1 MATVASNLK
10 PKVIVVGGGLAG
22 LMTTIKITEADIPVD
37 LFSFVPVKR
46 SHSVC
51 AQGGINGAVNTKG
64 EGDSV
69 YKHLDDTVYG
79 GDFLANQPPIKH
91 MADNAPGIINLL
103 DRMGVMFNRT
113 PEGLLDFRRFGGTQ
127 YHRTAYAGATT
138 GQQLLYALDEQTRR
152 AETEGKVKKHEF
164 WEFLGV
170 IKDDDGVCKGIIAQ
184 DLRTMS
190 IKEFKADAVVL
201 ATGGP
206 GIVYNRSTN
215 SVMNTG
221 TAASA
226 VYQQGAK
233 YANGEFIQ
241 VHPTAIPGLDKLRL
255 MSESARGEGGRVW
268 VPRKRGD
275 ERRGENIPEAE
286 RFYFLE
292 EKYPAYGNLV
302 PRDIATREI
311 FSVCVDEKMG
321 VFGENQVYLDLTHL
335 DKKQIDIKLGG
346 ILEIYEK
353 FIGEDPR
360 TTPMRIFPA
369 VHYSMGGL
377 WVDFAK
383 DETTGGLT
391 EGNPRNQQ
399 TSIAGLFAVGEAE
412 YQYHGANRLGAN
424 SLLSCLTGGQ
434 LAGPGIVNYVKHLK
448 KSVDDLPSSLFE
460 RELKLQTDKY
470 EKLAASTGT
479 ENPYKIHEE
488 LGDTM
493 TENVTVVR
501 YNDRLKATDAKIQ
514 ELMERVEHVS
524 IADSSNWT
532 NQLIPFTRQLKNMLH
547 LSRAITLG
555 ALARD
560 ESRGAHYKPDFPK
573 RDDENFLKT
582 TIAEWTADG
591 PRLSYEAV
599 DTSLIKPRLRNYAA
613 EENTEGQATPT
624 AEAAKETLVADTQR
638 NGNGHNGNGNG
649 HHANGNGHAPI
660 TIGDRAGVDDKNGL
674 ASFGAGL
681 TGADSQEMQ
690 IAAGA
695 GVNGGGDQLSTRP
708 PEARRDTAYGHD
720 DESEVAE
727 ASKSWLTGKQQLDDA
742 DPVKAS
748 NPVSVAGE
756 RDVNAQ

>member
-1 MATVASNLK
+1 MVTVASNTK

-22 LMTTIKITEADIPVD
+22 LMTTIQIAEAGVPVD

-64 EGDSV
+64 EGDSP
-69 YKHLDDTVYG
+69 YEHLDDTIYG
-79 GDFLANQPPIKH
+79 GDFLANQSPVKH
-91 MADNAPGIINLL
+91 MCDHAPGIINLL

-113 PEGLLDFRRFGGTQ
+113 GEGLLDFRRFGGTQ

-152 AETEGKVKKHEF
+152 HEVEGKVVKHEF

-170 IKDDDGVCKGIIAQ
+170 VKDDDGACKGIIAQ
-184 DLRTMS
+184 DLRTMT
-190 IKEFKADAVVL
+190 IQEFRADAVVL

-206 GIVYNRSTN
+206 GIIYNRSTN

-241 VHPTAIPGLDKLRL
+241 VHPTAIPGMDKLRL

-268 VPRKRGD
+268 VPRTPGD
-275 ERRGENIPEAE
+275 KRRGEAIPEAE

-311 FSVCVDEKMG
+311 FAMCVDEKMG

-377 WVDFAK
+377 WVDFVK
-383 DETTGGLT
+383 DNTSGGLVA
-391 EGNPRNQQ
+391 GDPRNQM
-399 TSIAGLFAVGEAE
+399 TSIMGLYAVGECE

-424 SLLSCLTGGQ
+424 SLLSCLTAGQ
-434 LAGPGIVNYVKHLK
+434 MTGPGVATYVKHLP
-448 KSVDDLPSSLFE
+448 KSVDDLPASLFE
-460 RELKLQTDKY
+460 RERNVRQKQY
-470 EKLAASTGT
+470 ENLAASVGT
-479 ENPYKIHEE
+479 ENPYKLHEE
-488 LGDTM
+488 LGDVM
-493 TENVTVVR
+493 TANVTVVR

-514 ELMERVEHVS
+514 ELQERVERVS
-524 IADSSNWT
+524 IADSSSWT

-547 LSRAITLG
+547 LSRAVTLG
-555 ALARD
+555 ALSRD
-560 ESRGAHYKPDFPK
+560 ESRGAHYKPEFPK
-573 RDDENFLKT
+573 RDDARFLKS
-582 TIAEWTADG
+582 TIAEWTSDG
-591 PRLSYEAV
+591 PKLSYEDV

-613 EENTEGQATPT
+613 EKNESGTT
-624 AEAAKETLVADTQR
+624 APEAESAKETLVISTNSGHGT
-638 NGNGHNGNGNG
+638 NG
-649 HHANGNGHAPI
+649 ANG
-660 TIGDRAGVDDKNGL
+660 KE
-674 ASFGAGL
+674 SFGAGL
-681 TGADSQEMQ
+681 TGTTRQEMQ
-690 IAAGA
+690 IAAGTDA
-695 GVNGGGDQLSTRP
+695 NGSGDQLSTRP
-708 PEARRDTAYGHD
+708 PEARRDSPYSGAAKEEIKFA
-720 DESEVAE
+720 DEN
-727 ASKSWLTGKQQLDDA
+727 WLTGANEAADA
-742 DPVKAS
+742 DPA
-748 NPVSVAGE
+748 NATNSVAVHGE
-756 RDVNAQ
+756 ELVSTR

>member
-1 MATVASNLK
+1 MASVASNLK

-91 MADNAPGIINLL
+91 MTDNAPGIINLL

-170 IKDDDGVCKGIIAQ
+170 IKDDDGVCKGIVAQ
-184 DLRTMS
+184 DLRTMA
-190 IKEFKADAVVL
+190 IQEFRADAVVL

-241 VHPTAIPGLDKLRL
+241 VHPTAIPGMDKLRL

-268 VPRKRGD
+268 VPRKAGD

-286 RFYFLE
+286 RYYFLE
-292 EKYPAYGNLV
+292 ERYPAYGNLV

-311 FSVCVDEKMG
+311 FSVCVDDKMG

-383 DETTGGLT
+383 DESTGGLI

-399 TSIAGLFAVGEAE
+399 TSIPGLFAVGEAD

-460 RELKLQTDKY
+460 GALKEQTAKY
-470 EKLAASTGT
+470 EKLASSTGT

-514 ELMERVEHVS
+514 ELMERVENVS

-573 RDDENFLKT
+573 RDDEKFLKT
-582 TIAEWTADG
+582 TIAEWTPSG

-624 AEAAKETLVADTQR
+624 AQAAKETLVVDTHGR
-638 NGNGHNGNGNG
+638 NGNGNG
-649 HHANGNGHAPI
+649 HAPLAIGN
-660 TIGDRAGVDDKNGL
+660 RAGVDDRNGL

-681 TGADSQEMQ
+681 TGAKSQPLE

-695 GVNGGGDQLSTRP
+695 NTNGNGDQLSTRP
-708 PEARRDTAYGHD
+708 PEDRRDSPTGAADKAEIKAAD
-720 DESEVAE
+720 DN
-727 ASKSWLTGKQQLDDA
+727 WLTGKDDA
-742 DPVKAS
+742 DTADPTKAS
-748 NPVSVAGE
+748 NPVAVAGE
-756 RDVNAQ
+756 RDVHAQ

>member
-1 MATVASNLK
+1 MATVATNLK
-10 PKVIVVGGGLAG
+10 PKVIVVGGGLGG

-69 YKHLDDTVYG
+69 EKHLDDTVYG

-152 AETEGKVKKHEF
+152 AESEGKVKKHEF

-170 IKDDDGVCKGIIAQ
+170 IKDDDGVCKGIVAQ
-184 DLRTMS
+184 DLRTMA

-241 VHPTAIPGLDKLRL
+241 VHPTAIPGMDKLRL

-268 VPRKRGD
+268 VPRKAGD

-286 RFYFLE
+286 RYYFLE
-292 EKYPAYGNLV
+292 ERYPAYGNLV

-311 FSVCVDEKMG
+311 FSVCVDDKMG
-321 VFGENQVYLDLTHL
+321 VFGQNQVYLDLTHL

-377 WVDFAK
+377 WTDFAK

-399 TSIAGLFAVGEAE
+399 TSITGLFAVGEVE

-424 SLLSCLTGGQ
+424 SLLSCLTSGQ
-434 LAGPGIVNYVKHLK
+434 VAGPGIVNYVKHLK

-460 RELKLQTDKY
+460 SALKEQTAKY
-470 EKLAASTGT
+470 EKLASSTGT

-514 ELMERVEHVS
+514 ELIERVEHVS

-573 RDDENFLKT
+573 RDDEKYLKS

-613 EENTEGQATPT
+613 EEDTAGTATPT
-624 AEAAKETLVADTQR
+624 AEAAKETLVIDTHGK
-638 NGNGHNGNGNG
+638 NGNGSNGNGNG
-649 HHANGNGHAPI
+649 HHANGNGN
-660 TIGDRAGVDDKNGL
+660 GVNGKNGVL
-674 ASFGAGL
+674 AMGAGL
-681 TGADSQEMQ
+681 TGAAVQEMQ

-695 GVNGGGDQLSTRP
+695 GGDGGGDQLSTRP
-708 PEARRDTAYGHD
+708 PEARRDTAYGHA
-720 DESEVAE
+720 DESEVAT
-727 ASKSWLTGKQQLDDA
+727 AAKSWLTGKQQLDDA

-756 RDVNAQ
+756 RDVDAQ